1 MKTDAPNDFIWDMI
15 KAYEKEVNKQLNRDE
30 TKRNLND
37 INKPIYEFIGKYS
50 EKTVEKPVDFTHH
63 PDAEP
68 ESKSKNLLRFQENP
82 LPNWGPKQKA
92 KVMMNKKS
100 SNGGTNEVE
109 ISDKRARNQGKY
121 SKNQKKKRQN
131 DDCDDEGDVI
141 SDNQHLAKKEKNDS

>member
-15 KAYEKEVNKQLNRDE
+15 KSYEKDVNKQLDRDE
-30 TKRNLND
+30 SKRNLND
-37 INKPIYEFIGKYS
+37 INKPIYEFIGKYC
-50 EKTVEKPVDFTHH
+50 ETDKPVDFTHH

-92 KVMMNKKS
+92 KVMKKS
-100 SNGGTNEVE
+100 SNGGTNEVIELE

-121 SKNQKKKRQN
+121 SNQKKRQN
-131 DDCDDEGDVI
+131 VCDDRDII
-141 SDNQHLAKKEKNDS
+141 SDTDNQHLAKKEKNENMTE